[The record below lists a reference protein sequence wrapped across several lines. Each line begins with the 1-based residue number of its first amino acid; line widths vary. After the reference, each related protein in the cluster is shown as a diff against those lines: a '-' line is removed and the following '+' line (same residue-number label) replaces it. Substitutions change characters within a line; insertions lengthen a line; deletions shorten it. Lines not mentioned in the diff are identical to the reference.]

1 MYLST
6 CTLHGDFALKECK
19 TDQSLTEN
27 TLTMNFFKHA
37 VWQVSFKSTWF
48 VFLKKVSSTS
58 DPWGECKNGM
68 NPSSVEMS
76 CQRDYILGFI
86 PTSLSVERR
95 STQMLQLHLAV
106 PPSPPTRPCSL
117 QWWPRQ
123 RHESGVGLQ
132 SCDSHVDR
140 HWTGHAGGCRGSA
153 LHVHA
158 AVFHALADVHIILC
172 YVDVSVADFFYCCLQ
187 DCIMTLFTC
196 QLSHY
201 IAEMQHEVNGSP
213 WPIF

>member
-27 TLTMNFFKHA
+27 TLTMTFLSILCDSCHLNPPDLFFWRRFP
-37 VWQVSFKSTWF
+37 VP
-48 VFLKKVSSTS
+48 S
-58 DPWGECKNGM
+58 DPWGECKNAM

-117 QWWPRQ
+117 QCWPRQ
-123 RHESGVGLQ
+123 RHESAVGLQ
-132 SCDSHVDR
+132 NCDSHDDR

-158 AVFHALADVHIILC
+158 AVCHALADVHIILC
-172 YVDVSVADFFYCCLQ
+172 YVDVSVVDFLYCCLQ
-187 DCIMTLFTC
+187 HCIMTLFTC

-201 IAEMQHEVNGSP
+201 ITEMQHEVNGSP
-213 WPIF
+213 WPDF